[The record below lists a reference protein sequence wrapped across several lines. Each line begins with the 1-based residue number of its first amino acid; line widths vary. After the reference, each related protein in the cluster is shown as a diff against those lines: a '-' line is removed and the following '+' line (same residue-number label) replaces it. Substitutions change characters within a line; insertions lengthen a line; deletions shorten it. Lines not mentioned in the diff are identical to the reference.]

1 MDAFVAAESAREGSG
16 GAVFV
21 GAVIA
26 VACPSCWPG
35 VVKPLSRGP
44 LVGLD
49 NAPGV
54 PLVMTLGSAWE
65 VRSESALVGA
75 ASTKLRARASDAG
88 LVPTGTGEAKVPF
101 GSLVEAIAL
110 GCAVFASA
118 TKVNPLA
125 VAIRPK
131 N

>member
-1 MDAFVAAESAREGSG
+1 MDAFVAAQSAREGSG

-65 VRSESALVGA
+65 VRSESTVVGA

-88 LVPTGTGEAKVPF
+88 LDPTGTGEAKDPF
-101 GSLVEAIAL
+101 GSLAEAIVPA
-110 GCAVFASA
+110 GADFAAA
-118 TKVNPLA
+118 TKANRLA
-125 VAIRPK
+125 VAIRPT